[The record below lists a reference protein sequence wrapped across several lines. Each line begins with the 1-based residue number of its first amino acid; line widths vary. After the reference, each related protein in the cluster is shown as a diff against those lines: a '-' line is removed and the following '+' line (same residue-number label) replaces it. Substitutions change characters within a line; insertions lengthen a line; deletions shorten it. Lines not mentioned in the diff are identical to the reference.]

1 MSTRSTTIL
10 SALAI
15 LTLVHIPFVWFSGM
29 GFVAVYDSFFR
40 VALPIV
46 LVILFPLGLAA
57 VGFSLPKTPFLG
69 VVGSILSL
77 GMVAYFIFG
86 HGYLVER
93 TYAQDV
99 VEVDEVPSYADR
111 APWTV
116 ANSYAQRDQ
125 GDIVGDRTSV
135 HYVPASADANAEDG
149 EGTSRYTTLVMGRA
163 FLGMTGYEAVQVL
176 NMPTSGVIP
185 GGASTYCEFPES
197 MDARLGGFW
206 AWHSLSWKIHAKSP
220 AAHYNSDDSYAY
232 CEGDSPVVVV
242 PLWKWEGFFTATKV
256 PNGAAVYTV
265 DGVQIMNADEL
276 DEAGIEG
283 PTYPRSIAER
293 QRESINAN
301 GSLGDYLG
309 KRYGYDTTT
318 KDEEDSNAENST
330 EFTVINDDGVTRYVT
345 PLTPRGDSSSITAIS
360 EINARQDGEGRSEVR
375 VNSSPDLTSTSTL
388 VTTIKESSVAGDNAW
403 TTRWASGMRV
413 YEILPGKDGHWVASI
428 GQGQAV
434 SYRADIAPDGS
445 VTVVNSDT
453 GASSEGDEG
462 KESVTVTS
470 DTPLADMTE
479 EQLLDQIQAATEELQ
494 KRQEAEPTE

>member
-1 MSTRSTTIL
+1 MSTSSRSPLIAL
-10 SALAI
+10 VFFALAHVPLI
-15 LTLVHIPFVWFSGM
+15 WFSGM
-29 GFVAVYDSFFR
+29 GVFAVYDTAFR
-40 VALPIV
+40 VALPII
-46 LVILFPLGLAA
+46 LVTLLPLAVAA
-57 VGFSLPKTPFLG
+57 VGFSIPNIRALG
-69 VVGSILSL
+69 VFGAVMTL

-86 HGYLVER
+86 HGYLVEK

-125 GDIVGDRTSV
+125 GDIVGNRTSV

-149 EGTSRYTTLVMGRA
+149 EGTSRYTTLVTGRA

-197 MDARLGGFW
+197 MDARQGAFW

-220 AAHYNSDDSYAY
+220 TAHYDVDDSYAY
-232 CEGDSPVVVV
+232 CEDDRPVVVV
-242 PLWKWEGFFTATKV
+242 PLWKWEGLFTATKV

-265 DGVQIMNADEL
+265 DGVQIMNANEL
-276 DEAGIEG
+276 EEAGIEG
-283 PTYPRSIAER
+283 PTYPRSIAEL

-309 KRYGYDTTT
+309 QRYGYDTTT

-330 EFTVINDDGVTRYVT
+330 EFTLINDDGVTRYVT

-360 EINARQDGEGRSEVR
+360 EIDARQDGEGRSEVR
-375 VNSSPDLTSTSTL
+375 VNTSPDLTSTSTL
-388 VTTIKESSVAGDNAW
+388 VTTIKESSVEGDNAW

-453 GASSEGDEG
+453 GASSEDDEE
-462 KESVTVTS
+462 KESVTVPG

-479 EQLLDQIQAATEELQ
+479 EQLLDQIQTATEELQ
-494 KRQEAEPTE
+494 KRQEAETTE